1 MATEKNIPLF
11 WPGAYNACY
20 NFSGDDDDD
29 DEDDDD
35 DDDDDQ
41 SVCFHGSSTT
51 SVSRAWTER

>member
-29 DEDDDD
+29 D
-35 DDDDDQ
+35 DQ
-41 SVCFHGSSTT
+41 SVCFHGSSTA
-51 SVSRAWTER
+51 SAWTEKQV

>member
-1 MATEKNIPLF
+1 MATEKKIPLF

-20 NFSGDDDDD
+20 NFYGDDDDN
-29 DEDDDD
+29 DDD

-51 SVSRAWTER
+51 SVSRVWTEK

>member
-29 DEDDDD
+29 D

-51 SVSRAWTER
+51 SVSRAWTEK

>member
-29 DEDDDD
+29 D
-35 DDDDDQ
+35 Q

-51 SVSRAWTER
+51 SVSRAWTEK

>member
-20 NFSGDDDDD
+20 SFYG
-29 DEDDDD
+29 DDDD

-51 SVSRAWTER
+51 SVSRAWTEKQRVQI

>member
-29 DEDDDD
+29 D
-35 DDDDDQ
+35 DDDDQ

-51 SVSRAWTER
+51 SVSRARTEK